1 MPSALLLPLLTCAA
15 VLVVSGVAK
24 LRDPQSLDRAV
35 ESLRVPAPF
44 DAVAVRRALPWLEV
58 ALGLW
63 LLVATGVA
71 HLVVASAVLLLFA
84 AYLGLVV
91 RAERGPAPAECGCF
105 GELGDA
111 RVTRVTVARTAL
123 LVLAAVL
130 TVVGAFQGAAFLP
143 AAVAGPGMWLW
154 LAATALVVAVA
165 VLVTW
170 RPAPGDAPPPPEVD
184 ADGEYRRRSIPDA
197 QVLTEDGR
205 LVHVGEEAKRA
216 ARLLVFLSPGCG
228 PCQRIAPLV
237 PAWAADLGPVAVHA
251 VLLGP
256 PAVLAA
262 HPELAGHA
270 WFDPHRVARRSLAPG
285 APSAVLL
292 GTDGLLAGGP
302 VTGEAAILE
311 FVEEVRAHLHLG
323 TRPAPAATA
332 ASDVSGR

>member
-1 MPSALLLPLLTCAA
+1 MPSPLLLPLLTCAA
-15 VLVVSGVAK
+15 VLVASGVAK
-24 LRDPQSLDRAV
+24 LRDPHSLDHAV
-35 ESLRVPAPF
+35 GSLRVPAPF
-44 DAVAVRRALPWLEV
+44 DAVAVRRALPWLEI

-84 AYLGLVV
+84 TYLGLVV

-105 GELGDA
+105 GRVGDA
-111 RVTRVTVARTAL
+111 RVTRVTVARNAL
-123 LVLAAVL
+123 LVLAAAL
-130 TVVGAFQGAAFLP
+130 TVVGAFRGAAFLP
-143 AAVAGPGMWLW
+143 AAAGVAGMWPW
-154 LAATALVVAVA
+154 LAATGLVVSVA

-170 RPAPGDAPPPPEVD
+170 RSAPGEPSPPP
-184 ADGEYRRRSIPDA
+184 ADDDEYQRQAVPDA

-205 LVHVGEEAKRA
+205 LVLVGEEAKRA

-237 PAWAADLGPVAVHA
+237 PAWAADLSPVAVHA

-270 WFDPHRVARRSLAPG
+270 WFDPHRVARRDLAPG

-302 VTGEAAILE
+302 VTGEAAVLA
-311 FVEEVRAHLHLG
+311 FVEEVRAHLHQG
-323 TRPAPAATA
+323 TRPATAGTAT
-332 ASDVSGR
+332 SDVSGR

>member
-44 DAVAVRRALPWLEV
+44 DAVAVRRAVPWLEV

-71 HLVVASAVLLLFA
+71 HLVVATAVLLLFA
-84 AYLGLVV
+84 TYLGLVV

-130 TVVGAFQGAAFLP
+130 TVVGAFRGAAFLP
-143 AAVAGPGMWLW
+143 AAVAGAGMWLW

-170 RPAPGDAPPPPEVD
+170 RPAPGDAPPPPD
-184 ADGEYRRRSIPDA
+184 ADGEYERRSIPDA

-205 LVHVGEEAKRA
+205 LVLVGEEAKRA

-262 HPELAGHA
+262 HPELAGHS

-302 VTGEAAILE
+302 VTGEVAILE
-311 FVEEVRAHLHLG
+311 FVEEVRAHLHQG
-323 TRPAPAATA
+323 TRRATA
-332 ASDVSGR
+332 GSDVSGR